1 MCCMVSVGN
10 CDWISPS
17 SMCSACA
24 NKTDKA
30 SASILLWLCPL
41 ASHKHTVKVWPHCMC
56 MLQVF
61 VPKCM
66 CIYVHVYGYVSVAS
80 EITHVRFSVLPCCNR
95 LT

>member
-17 SMCSACA
+17 SMCLACA
-24 NKTDKA
+24 NKADKA

-41 ASHKHTVKVWPHCMC
+41 ASHKHTMKVWPHCMC

-61 VPKCM
+61 VCLSACVYMCVCM
-66 CIYVHVYGYVSVAS
+66 SM
-80 EITHVRFSVLPCCNR
+80 
-95 LT
+95 